1 MSGVSCRAG
10 VAPTQAISSLAMND
24 SFKVTLLWIAL
35 TLALTLL
42 VMVLSVTGET
52 DSKQRVEIKE
62 LKQDKNNLIQELEK
76 TNEKAVAETK
86 KKLKPAPVYV
96 NPLGKE
102 KLVAAV
108 YATFGKDP
116 RILTLIQ
123 CESDWN
129 ATATGWDGHP
139 WYQYNYGLFQIA
151 DVHSYSA
158 AFLYNPYNNIKVAK
172 TLYDSSGW
180 GNWPTCARIAGLV

>member
-1 MSGVSCRAG
+1 M
-10 VAPTQAISSLAMND
+10 
-24 SFKVTLLWIAL
+24 WIAL

-62 LKQDKNNLIQELEK
+62 LKQDKNKSIQELEK

-96 NPLGKE
+96 NPM
-102 KLVAAV
+102 
-108 YATFGKDP
+108 GKDQIVQAIYKEFWP
-116 RILTLIQ
+116 DRRIVTLVQ
-123 CESDWN
+123 CESGFNPVAVGYDASHN
-129 ATATGWDGHP
+129 
-139 WYQYNYGLFQIA
+139 QYNYGLFQVSQYHGYNF
-151 DVHSYSA
+151 DY
-158 AFLYNPYNNIKVAK
+158 LKNPYNNIKVAK